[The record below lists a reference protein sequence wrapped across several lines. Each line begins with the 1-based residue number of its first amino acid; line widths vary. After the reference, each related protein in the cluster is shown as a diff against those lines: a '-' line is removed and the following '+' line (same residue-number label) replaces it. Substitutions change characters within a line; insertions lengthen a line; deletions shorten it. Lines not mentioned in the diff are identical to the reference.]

1 MKKYHLYLW
10 LTALVGLFAACS
22 QDETDALQT
31 SNESNRVSLTASL
44 PDDFAQIGTRALPS
58 ATGHKLRCILEVWT
72 KDATPA
78 LIQRIEKT
86 DLTGDNVVFDFK
98 IDEGEYDCL
107 FWADFI
113 ATDAA
118 EHTDAQIGSVTYKHY
133 DDKYYTTNDATNGL
147 KAVEIKTSNYAF
159 NTDARDAFFG
169 VYKLTKQA
177 AAIENLPIPALTRPF
192 AKLTIKEKDVTNYD
206 YCTGLTATYE
216 IPTTFNVLDKA
227 VGSTTDQV
235 TCNSKSSEQQ
245 TLFSDYIFTDATS
258 TLGAIALTFTGTGKE
273 LLPVTIPAGIP
284 LKRNYKTNAS
294 GNLISEKPAP
304 TNGVKLTVTMNTNW
318 SSPDDNEDLTA
329 TVWDGT
335 YPTSEAEAKEWLG
348 AESAGAN
355 ADDGIDHVFTITA
368 ARQLAALHYLV
379 VNNAT
384 LASAISYARYD
395 RASYKLAADIDLNNH
410 PWTPLGEGNSI
421 TAYSGIFDGQGH
433 TIRGMNITGSYQYNG
448 FFASVEGVVKHLNVK
463 GTVASTFTGG
473 GVFSGGIAGKVDQG
487 TNANC
492 IAFCS
497 FEGTI
502 ASASVFTDNAGGIAG
517 ELGTGKIL
525 SCYTVVTAMDL
536 TGSGGTHNK
545 GGIAGTVKNASVIK
559 GCYWQELTGV
569 NSHYGSGTP
578 SDTQGIGN
586 SFADAAGANAAVSAM
601 NTATQTGYDYKWQA
615 GTGGSYPV
623 LVKKQP

>member
-169 VYKLTKQA
+169 VYPLTKGA
-177 AAIENLPIPALTRPF
+177 AAIENPTIDALTRPF
-192 AKLTIKEKDVTNYD
+192 AKLTIKEKNATNYG
-206 YCTGLTATYE
+206 YCTGLTAKYKIRTK
-216 IPTTFNVLDKA
+216 FNVLEKSVDA
-227 VGSTTDQV
+227 TSTKVEV
-235 TCNSKSSEQQ
+235 TCSGLSSEQQ

-258 TLGAIALTFTGTGKE
+258 ILGAIELTFTGTDKE
-273 LLPVTIPAGIP
+273 LLPVTIPDGIP

-318 SSPDDNEDLTA
+318 SSPEDDVDLDA
-329 TVWDGT
+329 KVGDYFYSDGT
-335 YPTSEAEAKEWLG
+335 WSTYLKAGKTCIGVIFQVNADGRSGKIVSLKESDTALAWATSGTQYATQATTANDPADGTKNMATIKNLDPDYSDFPAFKWCADKNDGGLTWYLPASHELQDLYAASCGLKIVDANPQAGEVVRWNADGGGGNMMPNSSNYTSQREAFEQRITTANG
-348 AESAGAN
+348 AE
-355 ADDGIDHVFTITA
+355 
-368 ARQLAALHYLV
+368 
-379 VNNAT
+379 
-384 LASAISYARYD
+384 
-395 RASYKLAADIDLNNH
+395 
-410 PWTPLGEGNSI
+410 LGDCWS
-421 TAYSGIFDGQGH
+421 
-433 TIRGMNITGSYQYNG
+433 
-448 FFASVEGVVKHLNVK
+448 SVEEPNNYAYKISCGINGM
-463 GTVASTFTGG
+463 GT
-473 GVFSGGIAGKVDQG
+473 SG
-487 TNANC
+487 
-492 IAFCS
+492 
-497 FEGTI
+497 
-502 ASASVFTDNAGGIAG
+502 SVS
-517 ELGTGKIL
+517 K
-525 SCYTVVTAMDL
+525 
-536 TGSGGTHNK
+536 
-545 GGIAGTVKNASVIK
+545 
-559 GCYWQELTGV
+559 
-569 NSHYGSGTP
+569 
-578 SDTQGIGN
+578 
-586 SFADAAGANAAVSAM
+586 
-601 NTATQTGYDYKWQA
+601 TATQKVRA
-615 GTGGSYPV
+615 IAKFP
-623 LVKKQP
+623 KP